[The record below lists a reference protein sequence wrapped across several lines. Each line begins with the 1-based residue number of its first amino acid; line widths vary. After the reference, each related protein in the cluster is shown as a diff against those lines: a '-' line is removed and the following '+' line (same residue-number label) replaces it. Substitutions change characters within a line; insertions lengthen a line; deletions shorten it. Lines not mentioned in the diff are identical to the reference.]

1 MCYATEKFVKKLTGE
16 FGKRKA
22 TEVAQMVNA
31 ANCSLLNL
39 ESLVGESGEG
49 GRSLRGGAADGAGDS
64 LWEVRLLRDAI
75 LKEENWSCCFYGL
88 KIKQN
93 TVHNNA

>member
-1 MCYATEKFVKKLTGE
+1 MDAIIGLCHGKIRLGYAKEKFVKLTGE

-22 TEVAQMVNA
+22 IEIAQIVNA

-75 LKEENWSCCFYGL
+75 LK
-88 KIKQN
+88 K
-93 TVHNNA
+93 